1 MNEIAYIFFA
11 WIHSVSAG
19 IWLGGSLLYL
29 IKSIKYSDKNINALD
44 FISDYNSVLLVSSI
58 LLFLSGVIIAFDRLT
73 YGNYSNT
80 QMTLLLTKVL
90 LTFLLLYL
98 TWVSRNSIKEFKVN
112 PSFFRSIFIYLI
124 ASILSFLYQEF
135 YCFFGYWIYKV
146 WRDFT

>member
-1 MNEIAYIFFA
+1 MNEIAYIFFS

-112 PSFFRSIFIYLI
+112 PSFFISIIIYLI
-124 ASILSFLYQEF
+124 ASILSF
-135 YCFFGYWIYKV
+135 I
-146 WRDFT
+146 

>member
-1 MNEIAYIFFA
+1 NLNDITYIFFA

-29 IKSIKYSDKNINALD
+29 IKSIKYRDKNINALD
-44 FISDYNSVLLVSSI
+44 FISDYNSILLVSSI

-98 TWVSRNSIKEFKVN
+98 TWVSRNSIKEFRVN
-112 PSFFRSIFIYLI
+112 PSFFISIIIYLI
-124 ASILSFLYQEF
+124 ASILSF
-135 YCFFGYWIYKV
+135 I
-146 WRDFT
+146 

>member
-19 IWLGGSLLYL
+19 IWLDGSLLYL

-112 PSFFRSIFIYLI
+112 PSFFISIIIYLI
-124 ASILSFLYQEF
+124 ASILSF
-135 YCFFGYWIYKV
+135 I
-146 WRDFT
+146 

>member
-112 PSFFRSIFIYLI
+112 PSFFISIIIYLI
-124 ASILSFLYQEF
+124 ACILSF
-135 YCFFGYWIYKV
+135 I
-146 WRDFT
+146 

>member
-112 PSFFRSIFIYLI
+112 PSFFISIIIYLI
-124 ASILSFLYQEF
+124 ASILSF
-135 YCFFGYWIYKV
+135 I
-146 WRDFT
+146 

>member
-1 MNEIAYIFFA
+1 MNDITYIFFA

-29 IKSIKYSDKNINALD
+29 IKSIKYRDKNINALD
-44 FISDYNSVLLVSSI
+44 FFSDYNSILLVSSI

-98 TWVSRNSIKEFKVN
+98 TWVSRNSIKEFRVN
-112 PSFFRSIFIYLI
+112 PSFFISMIIYLI
-124 ASILSFLYQEF
+124 ASILSF
-135 YCFFGYWIYKV
+135 I
-146 WRDFT
+146 

>member
-112 PSFFRSIFIYLI
+112 PSFFISIIIFTNYFFKFLK
-124 ASILSFLYQEF
+124 ILTMIS
-135 YCFFGYWIYKV
+135 
-146 WRDFT
+146 

>member
-1 MNEIAYIFFA
+1 MNDITYIFFA

-29 IKSIKYSDKNINALD
+29 IKSIKYRDKNINALD
-44 FISDYNSVLLVSSI
+44 FISDYNSILLVSSI

-98 TWVSRNSIKEFKVN
+98 TWVSRNSIKEFRVN
-112 PSFFRSIFIYLI
+112 PSFFVSIIIYLI
-124 ASILSFLYQEF
+124 ASILSF
-135 YCFFGYWIYKV
+135 I
-146 WRDFT
+146 

>member
-1 MNEIAYIFFA
+1 MNDITYIFFA

-29 IKSIKYSDKNINALD
+29 IKSIKYRDKNINALD
-44 FISDYNSVLLVSSI
+44 FISDYNSILLVSSI

-112 PSFFRSIFIYLI
+112 PSFFISIIIYLI
-124 ASILSFLYQEF
+124 ASILS
-135 YCFFGYWIYKV
+135 CI
-146 WRDFT
+146 

>member
-1 MNEIAYIFFA
+1 MNDIAYIFFA

-98 TWVSRNSIKEFKVN
+98 TWVSRNSIKEFRVN
-112 PSFFRSIFIYLI
+112 PSFFISIIIYLI
-124 ASILSFLYQEF
+124 ASILSF
-135 YCFFGYWIYKV
+135 I
-146 WRDFT
+146 

>member
-1 MNEIAYIFFA
+1 MTSKLYQTKYLKLSKNLIDITYIFFA

-29 IKSIKYSDKNINALD
+29 IKSIKYRDKNINALD
-44 FISDYNSVLLVSSI
+44 FISDYNSILLVSSI

-112 PSFFRSIFIYLI
+112 PSFFISIIIYLI
-124 ASILSFLYQEF
+124 ASILSF
-135 YCFFGYWIYKV
+135 I
-146 WRDFT
+146 

>member
-98 TWVSRNSIKEFKVN
+98 TWVSRNSIKEFRVN
-112 PSFFRSIFIYLI
+112 PSFFISMIIYLI
-124 ASILSFLYQEF
+124 ASILSF
-135 YCFFGYWIYKV
+135 I
-146 WRDFT
+146 

>member
-29 IKSIKYSDKNINALD
+29 IKSIKYSDKNINAID

-112 PSFFRSIFIYLI
+112 PSFFISIIIYLI
-124 ASILSFLYQEF
+124 ASILSF
-135 YCFFGYWIYKV
+135 I
-146 WRDFT
+146 

>member
-29 IKSIKYSDKNINALD
+29 IKSINYSDKNINALD

-112 PSFFRSIFIYLI
+112 PSFFISIIIYLI
-124 ASILSFLYQEF
+124 ASILSF
-135 YCFFGYWIYKV
+135 I
-146 WRDFT
+146 

>member
-98 TWVSRNSIKEFKVN
+98 TWVSRNSIKEFRVN
-112 PSFFRSIFIYLI
+112 PSFFISIIIYLI
-124 ASILSFLYQEF
+124 ASILSF
-135 YCFFGYWIYKV
+135 I
-146 WRDFT
+146 

>member
-1 MNEIAYIFFA
+1 MNDITYIFFA

-29 IKSIKYSDKNINALD
+29 IKSIKYRDKNINALD
-44 FISDYNSVLLVSSI
+44 FISDYNSILLVSSI

-98 TWVSRNSIKEFKVN
+98 TWISRNSIKEFRVN
-112 PSFFRSIFIYLI
+112 PSFFVSIIIYLI
-124 ASILSFLYQEF
+124 ASILSF
-135 YCFFGYWIYKV
+135 I
-146 WRDFT
+146 

>member
-1 MNEIAYIFFA
+1 MNDIAYIFFA

-29 IKSIKYSDKNINALD
+29 IKSIKYRDKNINALD
-44 FISDYNSVLLVSSI
+44 FISDYNSILLVSSI

-112 PSFFRSIFIYLI
+112 PSFFISIIIYLI
-124 ASILSFLYQEF
+124 ASILSF
-135 YCFFGYWIYKV
+135 I
-146 WRDFT
+146 

>member
-112 PSFFRSIFIYLI
+112 PSFFISIIIYLI
-124 ASILSFLYQEF
+124 ASIPVSYTHLTLPT
-135 YCFFGYWIYKV
+135 ILRV
-146 WRDFT
+146 

>member
-98 TWVSRNSIKEFKVN
+98 TWESRNSIKEFKVN
-112 PSFFRSIFIYLI
+112 PSFFISIIIYLI
-124 ASILSFLYQEF
+124 ASILSF
-135 YCFFGYWIYKV
+135 I
-146 WRDFT
+146 

>member
-1 MNEIAYIFFA
+1 MNDITYIFFA

-29 IKSIKYSDKNINALD
+29 IKSIKYRDKNINALD
-44 FISDYNSVLLVSSI
+44 FISDYNSILLVSSI

-98 TWVSRNSIKEFKVN
+98 TWVSRNSIKEFRVN
-112 PSFFRSIFIYLI
+112 PSFFISMIIYLI
-124 ASILSFLYQEF
+124 ASILSF
-135 YCFFGYWIYKV
+135 I
-146 WRDFT
+146 

>member
-112 PSFFRSIFIYLI
+112 PSFFISIIIYLI
-124 ASILSFLYQEF
+124 ASILRF
-135 YCFFGYWIYKV
+135 I
-146 WRDFT
+146 

>member
-98 TWVSRNSIKEFKVN
+98 TWVSRNSFKEFKVN
-112 PSFFRSIFIYLI
+112 PSFFISIIIYLI
-124 ASILSFLYQEF
+124 ASILSF
-135 YCFFGYWIYKV
+135 I
-146 WRDFT
+146 

>member
-1 MNEIAYIFFA
+1 LNDITYIFFA

-29 IKSIKYSDKNINALD
+29 IKSIKYRDKNINALD
-44 FISDYNSVLLVSSI
+44 FISDYNSILLVSSI

-98 TWVSRNSIKEFKVN
+98 TWISRNSIKEFRVN
-112 PSFFRSIFIYLI
+112 PSFFVSIIIYLI
-124 ASILSFLYQEF
+124 ASILSF
-135 YCFFGYWIYKV
+135 I
-146 WRDFT
+146 

>member
-98 TWVSRNSIKEFKVN
+98 TWVSRNSIKEFRVN
-112 PSFFRSIFIYLI
+112 PLI
-124 ASILSFLYQEF
+124 
-135 YCFFGYWIYKV
+135 G
-146 WRDFT
+146 

>member
-1 MNEIAYIFFA
+1 LNEIAYIFFA

-112 PSFFRSIFIYLI
+112 PSFFISIIIYLI
-124 ASILSFLYQEF
+124 ASILSF
-135 YCFFGYWIYKV
+135 I
-146 WRDFT
+146 

>member
-1 MNEIAYIFFA
+1 LNEIAYIFFA

-112 PSFFRSIFIYLI
+112 PSFFISIIIYLI
-124 ASILSFLYQEF
+124 ATILSF
-135 YCFFGYWIYKV
+135 I
-146 WRDFT
+146 

>member
-112 PSFFRSIFIYLI
+112 PSLFISIIIYLI
-124 ASILSFLYQEF
+124 ASILSF
-135 YCFFGYWIYKV
+135 I
-146 WRDFT
+146 

>member
-1 MNEIAYIFFA
+1 MNDITYIFFA

-29 IKSIKYSDKNINALD
+29 IKSIKYRDKNINALD
-44 FISDYNSVLLVSSI
+44 FISDYNSILLVSSI

-98 TWVSRNSIKEFKVN
+98 TWVSRNSIKEFRVN
-112 PSFFRSIFIYLI
+112 PSFFISIIIYLI
-124 ASILSFLYQEF
+124 ASILSF
-135 YCFFGYWIYKV
+135 I
-146 WRDFT
+146 